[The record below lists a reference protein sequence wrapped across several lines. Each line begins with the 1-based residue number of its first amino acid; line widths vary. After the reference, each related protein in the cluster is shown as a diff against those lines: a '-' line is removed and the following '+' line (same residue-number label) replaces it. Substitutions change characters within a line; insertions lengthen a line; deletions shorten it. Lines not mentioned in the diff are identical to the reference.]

1 MLAQRLIGSGAYPPV
16 LSEQA
21 PALARFAAGLER
33 LPNPS
38 VVTLRAWSEFCSGC
52 GSQQQESGLRV
63 GAETLDRLR
72 LLQQQDCRGGIA
84 GIADG

>member
-52 GSQQQESGLRV
+52 GSQ
-63 GAETLDRLR
+63 
-72 LLQQQDCRGGIA
+72 
-84 GIADG
+84 